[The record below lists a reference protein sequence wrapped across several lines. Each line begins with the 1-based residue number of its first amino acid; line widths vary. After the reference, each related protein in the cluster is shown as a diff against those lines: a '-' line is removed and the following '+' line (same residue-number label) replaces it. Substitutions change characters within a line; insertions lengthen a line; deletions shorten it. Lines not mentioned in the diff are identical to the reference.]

1 MTIISGYIIDVKL
14 GLRNSAAVFS
24 FGVVISQI
32 FLAFAAYN
40 NSYYG
45 LVFGRSLAG
54 FVSEP
59 LGVART
65 KYVAKHAPSA
75 LTFGICLACSRF
87 GSVASFNLLGL
98 VYDRIQEVS
107 VTNAITAIFGVTTIV
122 CLCGFI
128 VSLILYRLDKNLSR
142 MQYQKSSKNTGI
154 SIVDMSSKDY
164 TKFRTEFWYIMIIS
178 ILFYMSIFPFI
189 SIGPGWFNRVYSLTH
204 EQARLLTS
212 LPYIMSMILTP
223 AIGAIVDRTRNHLA
237 WIMMGTSFALLGH
250 TTLVYLQQF
259 SFAAWLG
266 MSFLGVAYSTMAA
279 TLIPTIAFIVP
290 VSLSATAF
298 GLIFG
303 AQSIAIA
310 FTCPVVG
317 KISDADWGGDNM
329 VTKFFMCALAFALIG
344 EVFLVRLCGF
354 DPKTTI
360 AYMPSETKESEEE
373 TEIGNRDNNRGSSIR
388 MSEFPV
394 NFPRNFNSEL
404 VPINEKEKDQNDSIV
419 RLRSSSSEKE

>member
-45 LVFGRSLAG
+45 LIFGRFLAG

-107 VTNAITAIFGVTTIV
+107 VTIAITAIFGVTTIV
-122 CLCGFI
+122 CLCGFM
-128 VSLILYRLDKNLSR
+128 VSLILYRLDKNVSR
-142 MQYQKSSKNTGI
+142 VQNRNSNTTSKDAGI

-189 SIGPGWFNRVYSLTH
+189 SIGPGWFHRVYSFTH
-204 EQARLLTS
+204 EQARLMTS

-237 WIMMGTSFALLGH
+237 WIMMGSAFALLGH
-250 TTLVYLQQF
+250 TTLVYLQDF
-259 SFAAWLG
+259 SFGAWLG
-266 MSFLGVAYSTMAA
+266 MSLIGVAYSTMAA

-303 AQSIAIA
+303 SQSIAVA

-317 KISDADWGGDNM
+317 QISDADWGGDDM
-329 VTKFFMCALAFALIG
+329 VTKFFMCALIFALIG
-344 EVFLVRLCGF
+344 QVFLVRLCGF

-360 AYMPSETKESEEE
+360 AYMPTDTKENQEGG
-373 TEIGNRDNNRGSSIR
+373 TRDNNRGSSIR

-394 NFPRNFNSEL
+394 NFPRNFSEL
-404 VPINEKEKDQNDSIV
+404 VPINEREKDNNDNIV